1 MIIAP
6 SKKNIRRIYNTGI
19 WLNLQSS
26 DYTSQIHAKIND
38 LQIDSQIDNSIFPV
52 VFAPVPPPKTIAKTG
67 MFLLLNRE
75 ICQFF
80 VHNFGLVLNLLITL
94 YNINLL
100 YFRTKAI
107 CGTQHCRTIE

>member
-1 MIIAP
+1 MIITP

-67 MFLLLNRE
+67 TF
-75 ICQFF
+75 
-80 VHNFGLVLNLLITL
+80 LVLNLLITL